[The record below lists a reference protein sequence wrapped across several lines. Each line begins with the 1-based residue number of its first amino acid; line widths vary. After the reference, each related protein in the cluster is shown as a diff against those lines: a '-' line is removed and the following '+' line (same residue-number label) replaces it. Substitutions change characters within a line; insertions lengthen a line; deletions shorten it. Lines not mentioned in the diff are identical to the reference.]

1 MGLLEFKLWEIEL
14 NREYVIIA
22 IAFGKT
28 TAEANNIVLTEEE
41 KERIKRYQEE
51 SAKAKKEGR
60 HIVWYAPDMD

>member
-1 MGLLEFKLWEIEL
+1 M
-14 NREYVIIA
+14 NREYVIIG

-28 TAEANNIVLTEEE
+28 TSEKNNIVLTEEE

-60 HIVWYAPDMD
+60 RIVWYAPDMD